1 MALVM
6 EPISKWLPKQVAD
19 WLKGLDDCVQQ
30 YIDNFEGENVNGEQL
45 LHITNQELEDLG
57 VIIPD
62 HQEIILEAVDL
73 LSILNHEL
81 ETENLKSLAHK
92 LNVAAK
98 SLQGFLARRRRSGL
112 SGLRTTRQLPNNCLT
127 AVVDLIGVAKKLLA
141 WLDRLPFVTVTEYGV
156 LKNKIVQLCLQLTT
170 IVQQVSTVIYN
181 VESKIMTLEGTL
193 NLTGICEAIISLSS
207 DTLSSHSG
215 HLEVV
220 YINTTTSEELSTYD
234 GLHVITGTT
243 KNVSFWSLGA
253 FLVFVFICNW
263 LSSGILLSVFGDL
276 IFSNLNPYLGLFK
289 ILAKKIFK

>member
-1 MALVM
+1 MERNPFPVNQKPKRKLIKILV
-6 EPISKWLPKQVAD
+6 IR
-19 WLKGLDDCVQQ
+19 LDDCVQQ

-170 IVQQVSTVIYN
+170 IVQQDPKAKTMDLWNKDLTEQANADSSKGEEEVKIWHVVS
-181 VESKIMTLEGTL
+181 
-193 NLTGICEAIISLSS
+193 
-207 DTLSSHSG
+207 
-215 HLEVV
+215 
-220 YINTTTSEELSTYD
+220 
-234 GLHVITGTT
+234 
-243 KNVSFWSLGA
+243 
-253 FLVFVFICNW
+253 
-263 LSSGILLSVFGDL
+263 DL
-276 IFSNLNPYLGLFK
+276 
-289 ILAKKIFK
+289 A

>member
-6 EPISKWLPKQVAD
+6 EPISKWLPKQVVD

-45 LHITNQELEDLG
+45 LRITNQELEDLG

-81 ETENLKSLAHK
+81 ETENLRSLAHK

-98 SLQGFLARRRRSGL
+98 SLQGFLAGRRRSGL
-112 SGLRTTRQLPNNCLT
+112 TGLRLYRQLPSNCLT

-156 LKNKIVQLCLQLTT
+156 LKNKIVQLCLQLTS
-170 IVQQVSTVIYN
+170 IVQRDS
-181 VESKIMTLEGTL
+181 SKCEEEVKILHVCKS
-193 NLTGICEAIISLSS
+193 LTGICEAIISLSS
-207 DTLSSHSG
+207 DTLSPHSG

-220 YINTTTSEELSTYD
+220 YINNTAISEGLSTYD
-234 GLHVITGTT
+234 GLHVITGTS

-276 IFSNLNPYLGLFK
+276 MWVDCFSSF
-289 ILAKKIFK
+289 